1 MFECVGSRVNW
12 PRTSH
17 RSKTG
22 KEVDPVLWTIIAIL
36 AVLWLLGVVG
46 AYTIGPII
54 HLLLVVAL
62 VLFIVQLLTGRRAF

>member
-1 MFECVGSRVNW
+1 MFSKAPHRVNW
-12 PRTSH
+12 PRFVH
-17 RSKTG
+17 RSEPG

-62 VLFIVQLLTGRRAF
+62 VLFVAQLMTGRRAL